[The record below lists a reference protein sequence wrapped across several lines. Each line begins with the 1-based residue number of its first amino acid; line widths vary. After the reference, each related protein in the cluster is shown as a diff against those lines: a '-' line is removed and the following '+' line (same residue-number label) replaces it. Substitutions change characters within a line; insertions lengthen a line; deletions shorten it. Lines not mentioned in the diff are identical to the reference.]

1 MIGKTLNLND
11 EERSVIE
18 RAEAALACGLE
29 LKRWWQ
35 KTAASGTYPNSYRQ
49 ACVFNRPE
57 DHSFGFYGDAAIGNM
72 TLPVNGNVQHMF
84 YDAPKAAEARRGRA
98 AEWMQAQV
106 REFVLH
112 YFLRVSDYRLPQQ
125 VPNPDRKPAGRFLE
139 FLSQCPK
146 SEQQREGFGFNQL
159 FYKDAQSGEVKRFPE
174 DKRCAIVDVRLLGEK
189 YEWIVMKN
197 PIFNFDLRLSP
208 LGNEGPQ
215 FVLPLPESNYLVIS
229 KDFVID
235 EDRPEP
241 GLRGR
246 YGVGYAF
253 INDPGP
259 PGLFAY
265 GPGQLEPAF
274 EQLNWEINDDGE
286 VVAKFFFVAR
296 QPQRILNV
304 SLDPTRWGETFA
316 NLLQLDR
323 PPAFLQ
329 QARDAMKRLSLPT
342 PTFDPVLSTV
352 RLMNLLTANQAAERL
367 CISRVQILKDL
378 LYVHFMQHYQTAV
391 GSLQTWRQI
400 TNWLDRS
407 TLPDFVLTG
416 RSVYE
421 P

>member
-1 MIGKTLNLND
+1 
-11 EERSVIE
+11 
-18 RAEAALACGLE
+18 
-29 LKRWWQ
+29 
-35 KTAASGTYPNSYRQ
+35 
-49 ACVFNRPE
+49 
-57 DHSFGFYGDAAIGNM
+57 
-72 TLPVNGNVQHMF
+72 
-84 YDAPKAAEARRGRA
+84 
-98 AEWMQAQV
+98 MQAQV